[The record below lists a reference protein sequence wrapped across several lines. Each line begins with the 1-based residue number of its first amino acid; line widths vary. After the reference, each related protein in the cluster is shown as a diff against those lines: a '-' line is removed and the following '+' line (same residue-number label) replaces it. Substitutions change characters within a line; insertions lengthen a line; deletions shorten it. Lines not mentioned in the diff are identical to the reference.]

1 MLKRMLEMAEDA
13 PNHLRVFDERDQL
26 EKIPATRTREHVE
39 AKLRCISSAH
49 SQFVRDDDVASVV
62 HRPVLTGVS
71 GSRARGRDRHAD
83 RAPSTPV
90 RR

>member
-39 AKLRCISSAH
+39 AEAPLHQLGPQPIRARRRRR
-49 SQFVRDDDVASVV
+49 V
-62 HRPVLTGVS
+62 
-71 GSRARGRDRHAD
+71 SRAPARTDWCLGLSRP
-83 RAPSTPV
+83 RA
-90 RR
+90 